1 MLHSAAVLYRA
12 VEPLYEDSSGTIAAL
27 DSLPETVE
35 ALTQITEA
43 LDDIEGLLGTS
54 SPRHV
59 SLLLPHFPTP
69 FTAMIAVLAQNL
81 LFHDRTSFSLV
92 LINVVYES
100 INVLG
105 NLCVPH

>member
-1 MLHSAAVLYRA
+1 MDGYNDQSLSKSVSRCTLIVLHSAAVLYRA

-54 SPRHV
+54 SPSHM
-59 SLLLPHFPTP
+59 SLLLPHSLPGW
-69 FTAMIAVLAQNL
+69 
-81 LFHDRTSFSLV
+81 DCCFSTEP
-92 LINVVYES
+92 VV
-100 INVLG
+100 
-105 NLCVPH
+105 P